1 MWISMEDL
9 PLFLA
14 AAGNELVNAD
24 ENESGADDWAGQ
36 FLLYAGEVIAAI
48 QNDED
53 IPALPE
59 LIAKGTSEK
68 ISGAP
73 KIVLRLASGTL
84 TVAQIRAKGKAAA
97 TLRYINQVIRALLA
111 GKAVLNAPALAV

>member
-36 FLLYAGEVIAAI
+36 FLLYAGEAIAAI
-48 QNDED
+48 QNSED

-59 LIAKGTSEK
+59 MIAKGTTEK

-111 GKAVLNAPALAV
+111 GKAVLNAPALAA